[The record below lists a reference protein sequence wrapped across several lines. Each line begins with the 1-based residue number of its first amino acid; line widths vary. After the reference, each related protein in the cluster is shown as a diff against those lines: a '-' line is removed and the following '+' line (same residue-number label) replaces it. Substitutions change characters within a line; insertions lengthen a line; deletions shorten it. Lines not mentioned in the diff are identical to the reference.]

1 MRGVVLL
8 LTLGIFVSFAQTQRL
23 IVDKTSDISEKLVLR
38 LLETVDF
45 YRIPVEVTS
54 KNVAEIYEA
63 IFTQGE
69 EVIKSYMLSA
79 KLETLTIV
87 YREEEIYTIITYT
100 NPAKDFA
107 SHTCFIPSLADEE
120 DTVKGIIS
128 CILKGLYELGRFNPE
143 KRKL

>member
-1 MRGVVLL
+1 MRSVALFL
-8 LTLGIFVSFAQTQRL
+8 ILGIFVTFAQTQRL
-23 IVDKTSDISEKLVLR
+23 IVDKAGDISEKLVLR
-38 LLETVDF
+38 FLETVDF
-45 YRIPVEVTS
+45 YRIPIEVTN

-69 EVIKSYMLSA
+69 EVIKNYMLSA

-100 NPAKDFA
+100 NPAEDFA
-107 SHTCFIPSLADEE
+107 SHTCFVPLLADEE

-128 CILKGLYELGRFNPE
+128 CVLKGLYELGRFNPE